1 MTLKLTLG
9 IQMNLYV
16 IISQLMS
23 TCRYRDYDLMIQSGQ
38 LYMPEILHVV
48 WQIADPSL
56 VVQQH
61 RLVDAYF
68 VPCISM

>member
-1 MTLKLTLG
+1 
-9 IQMNLYV
+9 
-16 IISQLMS
+16 MS

-38 LYMPEILHVV
+38 LYMPEILHVA